1 MELKEAVTEFF
12 YSRDIT
18 PTSRDWYGYKLR
30 AFVSWCETQGVT
42 NVDEIATKL
51 VRQFLTHQRE
61 TPTIHHRQR
70 SSHTAHGDARAVERQ
85 LDLPVGLI
93 VAQHCCQFTAIR
105 HCYQETGAVVP
116 GSRLHVR
123 FGIACS

>member
-30 AFVSWCETQGVT
+30 AFVSWSETQGVT

-70 SSHTAHGDARAVERQ
+70 SSHTAHGDARALRAFVNFCIDENYLAPGVFRKGMMPKRDERIV
-85 LDLPVGLI
+85 PV
-93 VAQHCCQFTAIR
+93 FTP
-105 HCYQETGAVVP
+105 TGNWCLT
-116 GSRLHVR
+116 SSL
-123 FGIACS
+123 C